1 MRLMKQLS
9 LLVGVGMLAVLPL
22 SAAEV
27 TVKGEIVDQVCIKKD
42 KANKGADHHDCNSSC
57 LKKGQQA
64 ALVTADGE
72 IYALAGSFTENKN
85 AKLLDLVGKTV
96 EANGEVTEMD
106 GKKVLN
112 AKGII
117 AVK

>member
-9 LLVGVGMLAVLPL
+9 LLVGVGLVAALPL

-27 TVKGEIVDQVCIKKD
+27 TVKGEIVDQVCYKKD
-42 KANKGADHHDCNSSC
+42 KANKGADHKDCNTSC
-57 LKKGQQA
+57 VKKGQPA

-72 IYALAGSFTENKN
+72 VYALSGSYTENKN
-85 AKLLDLVGKTV
+85 AKLVDLVGQMV
-96 EANGEVTEMD
+96 EAKGEVSEMD

-117 AVK
+117 AIK

>member
-27 TVKGEIVDQVCIKKD
+27 TVKGEIVDSICIKKD
-42 KANKGADHHDCNSSC
+42 KANKGADHLDCNTSC
-57 LKKGQQA
+57 LKKGQPA
-64 ALVTADGE
+64 SLVTADGE
-72 IYALAGSFTENKN
+72 IYALSGSFTENKN

-96 EANGEVTEMD
+96 EANGEVTETD
-106 GKKVLN
+106 GKKMLN

>member
-9 LLVGVGMLAVLPL
+9 LLVGVGMMAVLPL

-72 IYALAGSFTENKN
+72 IYALTGSFTENKN

-96 EANGEVTEMD
+96 EANGEVTEAD
-106 GKKVLN
+106 GKKMLN

>member
-9 LLVGVGMLAVLPL
+9 LLVGVGMMAVLPL

-27 TVKGEIVDQVCIKKD
+27 TVKGEVVDAVCIKKD

-57 LKKGQQA
+57 LKKGQA
-64 ALVTADGE
+64 PALVTADGE

-96 EANGEVTEMD
+96 EAKGDVTEAA
-106 GKKVLN
+106 GVKTLN